1 MTLLTPKKCSLFTP
15 ERSRTMKKKTQGG
28 YQRRP
33 RRAGAG
39 LSYLMFCGRRC
50 GGCTGWSRR
59 GLSVSTSRHVEICV
73 VQKITFAKTIQSV
86 AIRRESQS
94 VALLIR
100 AEESPERNRRSIDAT
115 GDQCVGF
122 GFPAAGMPRT
132 L

>member
-1 MTLLTPKKCSLFTP
+1 MVHPSRGGLDGLEPPSL
-15 ERSRTMKKKTQGG
+15 SNV
-28 YQRRP
+28 
-33 RRAGAG
+33 
-39 LSYLMFCGRRC
+39 SYLMFCGRRC

-59 GLSVSTSRHVEICV
+59 GLSVSTSRHVEICM

-86 AIRRESQS
+86 AIRRESQG
-94 VALLIR
+94 VALLVR
-100 AEESPERNRRSIDAT
+100 AEGSPERNRRSIDAT